1 MFWYPAPGRVIHF
14 LSDTWFLLFSRAI
27 DWFAFVWKAWFPI
40 WLTLPC
46 LRWNPS
52 IYRGQRTE
60 TARETDLH
68 QVLAQTKIHTDV
80 QQTNTSKYKYK
91 IQNLTNSRLRYQTL
105 ELEKE
110 FHTNHYLTRRRRIE
124 MAHQLCLT
132 ERQIKIWF
140 QNRWDFFCLCLCLSL
155 CLCLCKNSA
164 KLKTVVSGLNILCP
178 KQSNGFYGQLL
189 CYWANFARWEDLSPS
204 LGRFNWLSQH

>member
-14 LSDTWFLLFSRAI
+14 LSDTWFLFSRAI
-27 DWFAFVWKAWFPI
+27 NCFAFVWKAWFPI
-40 WLTLPC
+40 WLTLLF

-68 QVLAQTKIHTDV
+68 QVLAQTNYKYTLKYNKKI
-80 QQTNTSKYKYK
+80 QANTKTKYKNWQ
-91 IQNLTNSRLRYQTL
+91 IFRLRYQTL

-140 QNRWDFFCLCLCLSL
+140 QNRWDFFCLCLCLYKKSI
-155 CLCLCKNSA
+155 
-164 KLKTVVSGLNILCP
+164 KLKRVISDLKICILNNQMAFMVSYCATGLILHV
-178 KQSNGFYGQLL
+178 
-189 CYWANFARWEDLSPS
+189 
-204 LGRFNWLSQH
+204 GRISVHRLDDSID